1 MKLLQLPTLIRRSI
15 LISVLPIA
23 LGFFIGGLAVFI
35 LLIPSV
41 LIKTRSKYTN
51 VLFRFGRVVT
61 MLAWYLLL
69 ECLGVL
75 SAGALWILSC
85 IGLFKNARW
94 IQRMHGKVQYRWT
107 NGLLFGVKVFLN
119 GNINFPDCSAL
130 QSGPMIIISQHRSF
144 FDACIPS
151 VLIGK
156 AKGKLVLRHVL
167 KSELL
172 LSPSLDLF
180 GHRLPN
186 YFVTRKSPNRDKEI
200 KAIRSLGLG
209 LDNDACVIFPEGT
222 FYSKRRF
229 AASLAEIEKTDPE
242 RLHRVQ
248 KLRHVLPIRTGGIL
262 ALLDATPDADL
273 IVIGH
278 SGFERFSSFQDIFR
292 NVPFT
297 SPINITLQRIPHTE
311 IPADDRDKAKFLDE
325 QWQSIDLWNEQVR
338 QSL

>member
-1 MKLLQLPTLIRRSI
+1 
-15 LISVLPIA
+15 
-23 LGFFIGGLAVFI
+23 
-35 LLIPSV
+35 
-41 LIKTRSKYTN
+41 
-51 VLFRFGRVVT
+51 

-75 SAGALWILSC
+75 SAGTLWILSGG
-85 IGLFKNARW
+85 GLLKNARW
-94 IQRMHGKVQYRWT
+94 MQRLHGKVQYRWT
-107 NGLLFGVKVFLN
+107 SGLLFGAKIFLN
-119 GNINFPDCSAL
+119 ANINFPDCSPL
-130 QSGPMIIISQHRSF
+130 RSGPMIIISQHRSF

-156 AKGKLVLRHVL
+156 AKGRIVLRHVL

-186 YFVTRKSPNRDKEI
+186 YFVTRKSPNSDKEI
-200 KAIRSLGLG
+200 SAIRSLGLG
-209 LDNDACVIFPEGT
+209 LDSDACVIFPEGT

-229 AASLAEIEKTDPE
+229 AASLAEIEKTDRE
-242 RLHRVQ
+242 RLLRVQ

-273 IVIGH
+273 VVIGH

-297 SPINITLQRIPHTE
+297 SPINITLKRIPHTE
-311 IPADDRDKAKFLDE
+311 IPANDRDRVKFLDE
-325 QWQSIDLWNEQVR
+325 QWLDIDLWNEKIR
-338 QSL
+338 QFV